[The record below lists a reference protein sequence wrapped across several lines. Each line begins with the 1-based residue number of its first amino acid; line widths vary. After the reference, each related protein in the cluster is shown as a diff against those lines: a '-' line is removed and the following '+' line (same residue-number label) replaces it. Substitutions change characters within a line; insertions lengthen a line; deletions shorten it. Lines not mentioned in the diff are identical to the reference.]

1 MNLNRIASRAVVL
14 LLVAVALSACGG
26 DSAPDPTA
34 TTVVEPTAVLDS
46 PATQAPLDIVGSTA
60 TDGICQVTIPDTWV
74 DDGTGRGVTAQ
85 GDKWSV
91 FGNRIANDEA
101 WASARELLKSQMSD
115 REGAEITEEANV
127 LTVVLP
133 DGRGY
138 VVRERFED
146 RYCEFSVMA
155 AIDRPE
161 EITNVWL
168 GVASTIGPPQES

>member
-1 MNLNRIASRAVVL
+1 MSFSRIACAWAG
-14 LLVAVALSACGG
+14 LLVLVFALSACGG
-26 DSAPDPTA
+26 DGASDPTA
-34 TTVVEPTAVLDS
+34 TTEAESTAVLDS

-85 GDKWSV
+85 GASWSV
-91 FGNRIANDEA
+91 FGNVIANDEA
-101 WASARELLKSQMSD
+101 WASARDLLKSQMSEL
-115 REGAEITEEANV
+115 EGAEITETDTV
-127 LTVVLP
+127 ITVVLP

-138 VVRERFED
+138 VVRERFEN

-155 AIDRPE
+155 TANQPE

-168 GVASTIGPPQES
+168 GVASTLGPRQEP